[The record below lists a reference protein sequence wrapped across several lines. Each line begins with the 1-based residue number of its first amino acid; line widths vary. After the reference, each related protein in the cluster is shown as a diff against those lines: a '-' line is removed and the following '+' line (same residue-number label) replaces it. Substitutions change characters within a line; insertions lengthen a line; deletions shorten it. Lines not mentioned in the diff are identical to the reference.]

1 MTVAS
6 DGSVNHR
13 NWYYAVGSRESWNGG
28 IPAAS
33 WAVRVVELYVL
44 PPQDVL
50 HRAAEMKHK
59 QTSAAEGPPS
69 HLNMTA
75 EEPTTHQYDTVAF
88 VIGLLVICGCGAG
101 VICFVAAVRRGGVRC
116 PCFRIQTGAAKVPK
130 VSHFV
135 SPSNYSSNSLV
146 RCADS
151 RISKLTSAMPCI
163 FMHAE

>member
-59 QTSAAEGPPS
+59 QTSAAGGPAS
-69 HLNMTA
+69 HLNMTSHLK
-75 EEPTTHQYDTVAF
+75 ETTTPQQDSVAF

-101 VICFVAAVRRGGVRC
+101 VICFVAAARRGGVRC
-116 PCFRIQTGAAKVPK
+116 PCVRIQTGAATVPK
-130 VSHFV
+130 V

-146 RCADS
+146 RCADN
-151 RISKLTSAMPCI
+151 RISKLTSAILCI
-163 FMHAE
+163 FIHAE